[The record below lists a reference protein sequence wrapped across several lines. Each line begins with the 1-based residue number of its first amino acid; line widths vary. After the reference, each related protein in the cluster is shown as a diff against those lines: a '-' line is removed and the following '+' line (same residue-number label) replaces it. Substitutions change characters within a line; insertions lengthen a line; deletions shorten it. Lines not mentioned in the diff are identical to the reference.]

1 MRSKATRGQ
10 VFIVIVIIVLVL
22 IALFVIIPMFNAR
35 RNSAPLVLAAFWQ
48 TDSKN
53 VTVAYLGDHVEL
65 HAVIKASQQYNGSII
80 TKVKK
85 DIAYWFDN
93 DYAVKTYSI
102 DLAAN
107 QVTELKMTFSPD
119 EASQGIM
126 RGYFLQIAFSGAG
139 TNWVMA
145 DSYPP
150 RLQVVT
156 ARTGS
161 NTTF

>member
-1 MRSKATRGQ
+1 M
-10 VFIVIVIIVLVL
+10 
-22 IALFVIIPMFNAR
+22 
-35 RNSAPLVLAAFWQ
+35 
-48 TDSKN
+48 
-53 VTVAYLGDHVEL
+53 GDEVEF
-65 HAVIKASQQYNGSII
+65 HAVIKASEQYTGSIV

-93 DYAVKTYSI
+93 DYAVKTYPI
-102 DLAAN
+102 NLAAN

-119 EASQGIM
+119 EASQGRM
-126 RGYFLQIAFSGAG
+126 RGYFLQIDFSGAG

-156 ARTGS
+156 VGTGS
-161 NTTF
+161 NTPF